1 MKEGKEILNL
11 QRELNQLEGKKIID
25 LLLELDGT
33 LYILEKN
40 YDELLKI
47 IVGYEDDDS
56 IWDIENRKK
65 FDVFFKELNR
75 IKIQ

>member
-11 QRELNQLEGKKIID
+11 QRELFQLEGKKIID

-40 YDELLKI
+40 YD
-47 IVGYEDDDS
+47 
-56 IWDIENRKK
+56 
-65 FDVFFKELNR
+65 
-75 IKIQ
+75 